1 MDIYDERSYGDLIG
15 TDLEDSIIKH
25 YGTPRHSGRYPWGSG
40 ENPYQHENGWLS
52 EYREYKAQG
61 LSETEIAKKFGI
73 STTIMR
79 DKRKAAEEEEYVS
92 RVTYVKKMI
101 NHGYTPT
108 QISKMTGWNESTIR
122 GLRDAELK
130 ERSSRSRGTADMLI
144 REFNKKGWLDV
155 GKGVDKEVG
164 VTETTFKA
172 ALQILKEEGYDTVNI
187 DVPQANNP
195 DQHTTVKVL
204 CKKGTTKGEIFKN
217 LDQINTVADYSPDF
231 GKSYDKPQKPT
242 SVDSSRVFIRYGDQG
257 GSAMDG
263 TIEIRPGVDELSLG
277 KNHYA
282 QVRVAVDG
290 KSYMKG
296 MAFYSNDI
304 PEGYDMVYNTNK
316 PTGTKP
322 EKVFKPMKVTKEG
335 EIDWDNPF
343 GAVIR
348 KNGQREYT
356 DANGETKLSPI
367 NIIKQEGDWDSYSK
381 SLSSQFLS
389 KQKKEFVQ
397 RQLKLTFAEKMDEYN
412 DISNIQNPTIKA
424 KFLKDFAESCDS
436 DSVELKAT
444 AVPGQSSKV
453 ILPVNALKDN
463 EVYAPTYKDGQVL
476 CLVRYPH
483 GGVFEIPTLTVN
495 NKNPEAKKM
504 LGNASDAIG
513 INTNVAGILS
523 GADFDGDSVVV
534 IPQSDKVKTLTKK
547 PYKEL
552 EGWSEK
558 MGQLYAGYE
567 GMKIMTDVEKGREM
581 GTVSNLITDMTIQ
594 GAPDEKII
602 RAVKHSMVVIDAQK
616 HGYNWRLSEQ
626 DLGINALRKEYQSNS
641 KSGKGAATLISK
653 ASGQQDVL
661 KRALGYRID
670 PETGE
675 KVYRETGETYFKP
688 VIDKKTGEVK
698 EYKEIARLTKSTKM
712 DEVFNRVSPTGKL
725 EDAVNTGSGDART
738 LSSGTIV
745 EEAYAE
751 YANKLRALANK
762 ARKESID
769 IQIVKVDPALKKE
782 YADEI
787 ASLNAKVNVAE
798 ANAPKERIAQVR
810 ANAWIREKTAQM
822 PELKSKEY
830 AKDLKKLRQI
840 SIADARSDVGASK
853 KEVYVHLTDREKQ
866 AIEAGAV
873 SSTLLSSIMKNM
885 DKDELREYVQP
896 KEYKTVPSTKID
908 RMKAMDNIGYTLKE
922 IAEATGLPVTTVS
935 YYVNG
940 GDEK

>member
-1 MDIYDERSYGDLIG
+1 M
-15 TDLEDSIIKH
+15 
-25 YGTPRHSGRYPWGSG
+25 
-40 ENPYQHENGWLS
+40 
-52 EYREYKAQG
+52 
-61 LSETEIAKKFGI
+61 
-73 STTIMR
+73 
-79 DKRKAAEEEEYVS
+79 
-92 RVTYVKKMI
+92 
-101 NHGYTPT
+101 
-108 QISKMTGWNESTIR
+108 
-122 GLRDAELK
+122 
-130 ERSSRSRGTADMLI
+130 
-144 REFNKKGWLDV
+144 
-155 GKGVDKEVG
+155 
-164 VTETTFKA
+164 
-172 ALQILKEEGYDTVNI
+172 
-187 DVPQANNP
+187 
-195 DQHTTVKVL
+195 
-204 CKKGTTKGEIFKN
+204 
-217 LDQINTVADYSPDF
+217 
-231 GKSYDKPQKPT
+231 
-242 SVDSSRVFIRYGDQG
+242 
-257 GSAMDG
+257 
-263 TIEIRPGVDELSLG
+263 
-277 KNHYA
+277 
-282 QVRVAVDG
+282 
-290 KSYMKG
+290 
-296 MAFYSNDI
+296 
-304 PEGYDMVYNTNK
+304 
-316 PTGTKP
+316 
-322 EKVFKPMKVTKEG
+322 
-335 EIDWDNPF
+335 
-343 GAVIR
+343 
-348 KNGQREYT
+348 
-356 DANGETKLSPI
+356 
-367 NIIKQEGDWDSYSK
+367 
-381 SLSSQFLS
+381 
-389 KQKKEFVQ
+389 
-397 RQLKLTFAEKMDEYN
+397 
-412 DISNIQNPTIKA
+412 
-424 KFLKDFAESCDS
+424 
-436 DSVELKAT
+436 
-444 AVPGQSSKV
+444 
-453 ILPVNALKDN
+453 
-463 EVYAPTYKDGQVL
+463 
-476 CLVRYPH
+476 
-483 GGVFEIPTLTVN
+483 
-495 NKNPEAKKM
+495 
-504 LGNASDAIG
+504 
-513 INTNVAGILS
+513 
-523 GADFDGDSVVV
+523 V